1 MDVSFFFPYLIGF
14 IVGLKHRS
22 VESPLVEAPHSRQ
35 QFPRPFD
42 CFLLIIVSE
51 RPIAKHLKKRVV
63 VRVPADLLEIIVF
76 AANPDTLLRVCS
88 ADVLPLSGS
97 EENILKLVHACV
109 GKQKGGITV
118 WNYRRAGNNAM
129 AALLKETQKAL

>member
-1 MDVSFFFPYLIGF
+1 
-14 IVGLKHRS
+14 
-22 VESPLVEAPHSRQ
+22 
-35 QFPRPFD
+35 
-42 CFLLIIVSE
+42 
-51 RPIAKHLKKRVV
+51 
-63 VRVPADLLEIIVF
+63 
-76 AANPDTLLRVCS
+76 NPDTLLRVCS

-129 AALLKETQKAL
+129 AALLKETQKALSYFSGCSHTSICVMSFISSRIWLTSIQRSISPEYTTALPLLWTSITRASALR